1 MNALLFVGAGGQ
13 IVDDGGQSNKGGGT
27 VTMGM
32 QGTTA
37 DKQQQ
42 EEQERHRQRS
52 VRQRSVRQRSV
63 RQRSVRQRSV
73 RQRSVRQRWPGWQQV
88 SSVQQHISVLA
99 GHGVIRGCK
108 RMSLRKR
115 RRAVHCFLSTTARFD
130 FFFFFAA
137 LLTFLLL

>member
-42 EEQERHRQRS
+42 EEQERH
-52 VRQRSVRQRSV
+52 